1 LQDRPK
7 VLVGKTVVVRLSHPE
22 PSYYTDVHRRWIG
35 QAGVVH
41 AIVPAQPR
49 ENPLVK
55 VKFGP
60 DDQVVF
66 FRRSD
71 LDIVPPPPPET

>member
-1 LQDRPK
+1 
-7 VLVGKTVVVRLSHPE
+7 
-22 PSYYTDVHRRWIG
+22 VHRQWIG
-35 QAGVVH
+35 ATGVVH

-60 DDQVVF
+60 DEQVVF
-66 FRRSD
+66 FRLFD
-71 LDIVPPPPPET
+71 LDLVPDEPSANPERHGKRASHLPPSR